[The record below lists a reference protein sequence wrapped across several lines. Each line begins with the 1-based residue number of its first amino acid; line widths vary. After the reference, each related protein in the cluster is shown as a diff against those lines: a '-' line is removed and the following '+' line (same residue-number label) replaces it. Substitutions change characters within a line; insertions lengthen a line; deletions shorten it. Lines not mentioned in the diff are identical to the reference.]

1 MLSYILRRL
10 FLIIPTLLGIMV
22 INFLI
27 IQLTPGGPVEQ
38 ALAEFRGVG
47 LEATTR
53 FSAGSSD
60 FIQDDSVEA
69 GRSGLE
75 EAYIAELKQ
84 QFGFDRPLLERF
96 GIMLWQYIQF
106 DFGESY
112 FKGRPV
118 VELVAEKL
126 PVSISLGLWTTLLTY
141 LISIPLGIRKA
152 LKDGSSFDIW
162 TSFVI
167 IIGYA
172 IPGFLFGLLLI
183 IVFAGGRYID
193 WFPIRGLF
201 SEGSENWP
209 WYQQVL
215 DYFWHL
221 ALPLIAM
228 LVGAFA
234 SLSMLTKNSFLEE
247 IRKQYVQTARAKG
260 CTETRILYRHVFRN
274 AMLVVIAGFPS
285 AFVSLFFTGALLIET
300 MFSLDGLGLLGFQ
313 AAISR
318 DYPIMFATLYVF
330 TLIGL
335 VLNLL
340 SDLMYVVID
349 PRIDFERRQS

>member
-1 MLSYILRRL
+1 MFSYILRRL
-10 FLIIPTLLGIMV
+10 FLIIPTLLGIMI
-22 INFLI
+22 INFAI
-27 IQLTPGGPVEQ
+27 IQAAPGGPIEQ
-38 ALAEFRGVG
+38 ALAEFRG
-47 LEATTR
+47 LNLDSTAR
-53 FSAGSSD
+53 FTAGSADLSQSETLD
-60 FIQDDSVEA
+60 A
-69 GRSGLE
+69 GTQGLE
-75 EAYIAELKQ
+75 EAYVAELKQ
-84 QFGFDRPLLERF
+84 QYGFDQPIHIRF
-96 GIMLWQYIQF
+96 TRMIWQYLQL

-118 VELVAEKL
+118 VDLVIEKL

-152 LKDGSSFDIW
+152 IRDGSRFDMW

-183 IVFAGGRYID
+183 IMFAGGRYFD

-201 SEGSENWP
+201 SEGSHNWP
-209 WYQQVL
+209 WYQQVF

-221 ALPLIAM
+221 ALPLTAM

-234 SLSMLTKNSFLEE
+234 SLAMLTKNSFLEE

-260 CTETRILYRHVFRN
+260 ASDHRVLYRHVFRN

-285 AFVSLFFTGALLIET
+285 AFVSVFFTGALLIET
-300 MFSLDGLGLLGFQ
+300 MFSLDGLGLLGYQ
-313 AAISR
+313 AALSR

-335 VLNLL
+335 LLNLL
-340 SDLMYVVID
+340 SDLMYVAID